1 MESLFSQPA
10 SWLGLIS
17 STGLLLLGHVA
28 NKYVIPFLK
37 IGKRKQYAQYVA
49 TIADEIT
56 DDLKNRYPEKDWVKH
71 LDSAIDTLISICNIS
86 PQVARRAISASLS
99 RK

>member
-1 MESLFSQPA
+1 MEIFSNSS
-10 SWLGLIS
+10 SWLGLLGS
-17 STGLLLLGHVA
+17 AGMLLFGHVA
-28 NKYVIPFLK
+28 NKYIIPFLK

-56 DDLKNRYPEKDWVKH
+56 DDLKNKHPQKDWLKY
-71 LDSAIDTLISICNIS
+71 LDTAVDTLISICDIS
-86 PQVARRAISASLS
+86 PEVARRAISASVS

>member
-1 MESLFSQPA
+1 MESLFSEPS
-10 SWLGLIS
+10 SWLSMLGSVGMLLI
-17 STGLLLLGHVA
+17 GHVA

-56 DDLKNRYPEKDWVKH
+56 DDLKNKHPEKDWLKY
-71 LDSAIDTLISICNIS
+71 LDTAVDTLISICDVS
-86 PQVARRAISASLS
+86 PEVAKRAISASLS

>member
-1 MESLFSQPA
+1 MNSLFSQPS
-10 SWLGLIS
+10 SWLGMLS
-17 STGLLLLGHVA
+17 SVGMLLLGHVA
-28 NKYVIPFLK
+28 NKYIIPFLK

-56 DDLKNRYPEKDWVKH
+56 DDLKNKHPQKDWLKY
-71 LDSAIDTLISICNIS
+71 LDTAVDTLISICDIS
-86 PQVARRAISASLS
+86 PQVARRAISAAMS

>member
-10 SWLGLIS
+10 SWLGILGS
-17 STGLLLLGHVA
+17 VGMLLFGHVS
-28 NKYVIPFLK
+28 NKYILPFLK
-37 IGKRKQYAQYVA
+37 IGKRKQYAQYIA
-49 TIADEIT
+49 TIADELT
-56 DDLKNRYPEKDWVKH
+56 DDLKNKYPQKDWLKN
-71 LDSAIDTLISICNIS
+71 LDLVVDTLITICNIS

>member
-1 MESLFSQPA
+1 MESLFSEPS
-10 SWLGLIS
+10 SWFSMLGSVGMLLI
-17 STGLLLLGHVA
+17 GHVA

-49 TIADEIT
+49 TIVDDIT
-56 DDLKNRYPEKDWVKH
+56 DDLKNKHPEKDWLKY
-71 LDSAIDTLISICNIS
+71 LDTAVDTLISICDVS
-86 PQVARRAISASLS
+86 PEVAKRAISASLN